1 MMFVIRVFPG
11 NLEPGYIRKGGV
23 GWVYTADLLEAFCW
37 INETDAIRVCNTLG
51 AEIRPEVVPLTEGSH
66 EPHA

>member
-37 INETDAIRVCNTLG
+37 MQRDGRHPRLQHP
-51 AEIRPEVVPLTEGSH
+51 RR
-66 EPHA
+66 